1 MLFRKKSLA
10 VNLAASCVLF
20 IGSASLL
27 AQTSTTMPS
36 AQDAAPAK
44 ADQKKLAI
52 TAKSKSTQEAATRKS
67 NTKMAETSGGPVA
80 QDAAIRKTLAERLP
94 NLPKIDEITR
104 SAMPGLLELR
114 INGSDIVYTD
124 LEGNFL
130 IQGNLIDTKARRNL
144 TEERVEK
151 LTAIDFDSL
160 PLKDA
165 FTIVRGNGKRKV
177 AVFEDPNCGYCKRF
191 ERDMQKIDNVTF
203 YMFLYPILGADS
215 ATKSQHMWCSKDKA
229 AAFLDWMIK
238 DVAPAAAACDTAALQ
253 RNVEFGKKYRITG
266 TPTLIFADGSRV
278 PGAIPAAQVE
288 KFLAEAK

>member
-1 MLFRKKSLA
+1 MWTKKSVLA
-10 VNLAASCVLF
+10 IKSVVFCAIFMAATSIF
-20 IGSASLL
+20 
-27 AQTSTTMPS
+27 AQSGGAALPA
-36 AQDAAPAK
+36 AQDAT
-44 ADQKKLAI
+44 L
-52 TAKSKSTQEAATRKS
+52 
-67 NTKMAETSGGPVA
+67 
-80 QDAAIRKTLAERLP
+80 RKTLAERLP

-104 SAMPGLLELR
+104 TAMPGLVEVR
-114 INGSDIVYTD
+114 INGMDIVYTD
-124 LEGNFL
+124 VEGNFL
-130 IQGNLIDTKARRNL
+130 IQGSLLDTKARRNI

-151 LTAIDFDSL
+151 LSAVDFDAL

-165 FTIVRGNGKRKV
+165 FTVVRGNGKRKV

-215 ATKSQHMWCSKDKA
+215 KTKSQNIWCSKDKSKA
-229 AAFLDWMIK
+229 WIDWMVR
-238 DVAPAAAACDTAALQ
+238 DAAPTAATCDLSALE
-253 RNVEFGKKYRITG
+253 RNVEFGRKYRITG